1 MDQVLKQALAGPLPE
16 APPPAPEEALDRGEG
31 LSTRH

>member
-1 MDQVLKQALAGPLPE
+1 MDQVLKVALAGPLPE
-16 APPPAPEEALDRGEG
+16 APPPAPEDGMERAEG